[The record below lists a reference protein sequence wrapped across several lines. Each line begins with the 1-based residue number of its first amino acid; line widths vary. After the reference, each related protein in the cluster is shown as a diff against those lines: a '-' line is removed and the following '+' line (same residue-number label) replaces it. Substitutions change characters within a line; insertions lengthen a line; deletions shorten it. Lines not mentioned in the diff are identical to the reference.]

1 MPSATAPLLALVGPT
16 ASGKTEAGIQ
26 LAQPL
31 GAEIVSVDSMLIYR
45 GMDIGT
51 AKPTAI
57 QRGRV
62 PHHLLDLADPSEPFS
77 VARYQSSAQGVLF
90 DLGSRGAVPLLVGG
104 SGLYF
109 RACVDDLEFPAT
121 DPAVRADLQR
131 QADGLGAARLH
142 DRLRALDPVAAA
154 KIEPGNVRRTIRALE
169 VAGLTG
175 RPFSSFATAW
185 EAYPADRVTVAGIE
199 VERTVLNDR
208 IARRVD
214 AMARAGWI
222 EEVTRLVQ
230 AGFGG
235 WLTATQAIGYAE
247 LARHLEGD
255 RSLEEAMAL
264 TVKRTKQLA
273 RRQLAWFRRDPR
285 IRWFSAGGG
294 GAMDVVEEIAHYL
307 GAGR

>member
-16 ASGKTEAGIQ
+16 ASGKTEAGIRI
-26 LAQPL
+26 AQSL

-51 AKPTAI
+51 AKPTAA
-57 QRGRV
+57 QRRQV

-77 VARYQSSAQGVLF
+77 VARYQSSAKEVLS
-90 DLGSRGAVPLLVGG
+90 DLGTRGVVPLLVGG

-121 DPAVRADLQR
+121 DAALRAELQL
-131 QADGLGAARLH
+131 QADGLGAARLYE
-142 DRLRALDPVAAA
+142 RLRDLDPVAAA

-185 EAYPADRVTVAGIE
+185 ESYPDGRVAAAGIAID
-199 VERTVLNDR
+199 RAVLNDR

-247 LARHLEGD
+247 LAHHLEGD
-255 RSLEEAMAL
+255 RSLEEAMTL

-285 IRWFSAGGG
+285 IRWFPAGEG
-294 GAMDVVEEIAHYL
+294 GAMEVVDDIARYL

>member
-1 MPSATAPLLALVGPT
+1 MPSASAPLLALVGPT
-16 ASGKTEAGIQ
+16 GSGKTEAGIQ
-26 LAQPL
+26 IAQAL
-31 GAEIVSVDSMLIYR
+31 GAEIVSVDSMVIYR
-45 GMDIGT
+45 GMEIGT

-121 DPAVRADLQR
+121 DPSVRADLQR
-131 QADGLGAARLH
+131 QADGLGAVRLY
-142 DRLRALDPVAAA
+142 DRLRDLDPVAAA
-154 KIEPGNVRRTIRALE
+154 KIEPGNVRRIIRALE

-185 EAYPADRVTVAGIE
+185 EAYPADRVTAAGIE

-222 EEVTRLVQ
+222 QEVTRLVH
-230 AGFGG
+230 AGFGS

-285 IRWFSAGGG
+285 IRWFSAGEG

>member
-1 MPSATAPLLALVGPT
+1 MPSAPAPLLALVGPT
-16 ASGKTEAGIQ
+16 GSGKTEAGIQ
-26 LAQPL
+26 IAQAL

-131 QADGLGAARLH
+131 QADGLGAVRLY
-142 DRLRALDPVAAA
+142 DRLRDLDPVAAA
-154 KIEPGNVRRTIRALE
+154 KIESGNVRRTIRALE

-185 EAYPADRVTVAGIE
+185 EAYPADRVTAAGIE

-230 AGFGG
+230 AGFAG

-285 IRWFSAGGG
+285 IRWFSAGEG

>member
-1 MPSATAPLLALVGPT
+1 MPSAPAPLLALVGPT
-16 ASGKTEAGIQ
+16 GSGKTEAGIQ
-26 LAQPL
+26 LAEAL
-31 GAEIVSVDSMLIYR
+31 SAEIVSVDSMLIYR

-77 VARYQSSAQGVLF
+77 VARYQSSARGVLL

-131 QADGLGAARLH
+131 QADGLGAVRLY
-142 DRLRALDPVAAA
+142 DRLRDLDPVAAA

-185 EAYPADRVTVAGIE
+185 EAYPADRVTAAGIE

-285 IRWFSAGGG
+285 IRWFSAGEG
-294 GAMDVVEEIAHYL
+294 GAMDVVEEIVHYL